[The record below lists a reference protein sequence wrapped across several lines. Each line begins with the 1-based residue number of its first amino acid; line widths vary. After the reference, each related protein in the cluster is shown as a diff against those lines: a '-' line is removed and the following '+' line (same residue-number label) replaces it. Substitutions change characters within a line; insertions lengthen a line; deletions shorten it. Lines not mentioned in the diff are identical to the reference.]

1 MLIKEFYTD
10 RLYTRIFDTR
20 EAMGQCAGEEIA
32 QKLRELLASRDQV
45 NIMFGAAPSQN
56 ETLAT
61 LVNAGGIDWSR
72 VNAFHMDEYVGLP
85 TEHPAGFGNYL
96 NRHIFSLLPFRSV
109 NLINGGAADID
120 AEAARYSELLE
131 KMPLDI
137 CVLGIGENGHIA
149 FNDPHVADFSDP
161 FKVKLV
167 ELDERCRMQQVHD
180 GCFASFD
187 LVPEKAVTLTVPTL
201 LRTSKLICAVP
212 GSTKAKAAYDMLNG
226 PIGVE
231 CPASSLRLHPDA
243 TLYLD
248 ADAAAL
254 LKV

>member
-61 LVNAGGIDWSR
+61 LVSAEGIDWSR
-72 VNAFHMDEYVGLP
+72 VNAFHMDEYVGPP

-109 NLINGGAADID
+109 NLINGGASDID

-149 FNDPHVADFSDP
+149 FNDPHVADFCDP
-161 FKVKLV
+161 LKVKLV

-180 GCFASFD
+180 GCFECLD
-187 LVPEKAVTLTVPTL
+187 EVPRYALTATVPAMFAAGTM
-201 LRTSKLICAVP
+201 ICSVP
-212 GSTKAKAAYDMLNG
+212 AKTKAEAVKRTIEG
-226 PIGVE
+226 PISAL
-231 CPASSLRLHPDA
+231 CPASVMRLHVDA
-243 TLYLD
+243 RLYTD
-248 ADAAAL
+248 ADAAL
-254 LKV
+254 LII